1 MVQQRTFFQRFGHHG
16 ICVLPA
22 DVLSDDPLF
31 DPDTGEDLPSLRE
44 QISLVNGI
52 YHHLLCYARV
62 LRACGDGLYWAD
74 VAATIDFVNTE
85 RVVLTEED
93 LYSALPYDIRV
104 QDTIKKNPTYILK
117 LMEIHAREVR
127 PLQRVEP
134 GATLEPIPTPILSL
148 EPLALVEVSNDALQ
162 EAIGP
167 VNMDT
172 LKDTK
177 KNTVVTVVRPISSFR
192 IQQALLRAI
201 IDTLMEQ
208 LYQAKD
214 HLCALALKARCATIA
229 LLQRWHRQ
237 HRQRVV
243 NAVFD
248 WSQERQA
255 MVWHLT
261 IGVPMPVQ
269 AAA

>member
-1 MVQQRTFFQRFGHHG
+1 MVQRTFFERFGHQG
-16 ICVLPA
+16 ICVLSA

-31 DPDTGEDLPSLRE
+31 DPDTGEELPSLRE

-52 YHHLLCYARV
+52 SHRIFCYARI
-62 LRACGDGLYWAD
+62 LRVCGDGLYWAD
-74 VAATIDFVNTE
+74 VAATPDFVHIE

-104 QDTIKKNPTYILK
+104 RDIIKKSPGHILK

-134 GATLEPIPTPILSL
+134 GATPELIPTPILSL

-177 KNTVVTVVRPISSFR
+177 KHTVVTVVRPIGSFR

-214 HLCALALKARCATIA
+214 HLCALALKARCAAIA
-229 LLQRWHRQ
+229 VLQRWHRQ

-248 WSQERQA
+248 WCDEHQA

-261 IGVPMPVQ
+261 IGVPVAVK